1 MTIKKTNHLLFAVFF
16 VIFLAAVTLPG
27 SARAADNDDESN
39 TELTVARFIKERN
52 AAMREL
58 SKLKISAAAGFSGH
72 EAGENNLYQLGLGV
86 GVTKE
91 MYPGEFQFHTSTSLV
106 IQDSKLQENVTTLK
120 LSYEHYLAPW
130 LETYGFL
137 ERFAN
142 TFLGLQYRYEIG
154 GGFKAEYNVKPGK
167 WENISDTSART
178 FEKYRRLLNDL
189 EHLAKKNA
197 DAGDEEAAAHIAAL
211 SAQLA
216 HLEKQETGIMEA
228 ARRDHSLLSLGMA
241 VSLFA
246 ELEKPANAVI
256 LDPAEAL
263 NEQEKF
269 RFVLRPSFVFR
280 PSNLIA
286 LSGYYY
292 YKYPLFKRENPN
304 DPLQY
309 RTDMIFRAA
318 LNLAGD
324 ASWTKSAA
332 LVFEYR
338 RHFDNNPF
346 GVFNIVNRSNV
357 DASKVNT
364 SHDIF
369 LIQLNFEF

>member
-1 MTIKKTNHLLFAVFF
+1 MSTKKRMSFLFAVFF
-16 VIFLAAVTLPG
+16 VILLAAAALPG
-27 SARAADNDDESN
+27 SDQVADNDDESQ
-39 TELTVARFIKERN
+39 TERN
-52 AAMREL
+52 VVRFMRERNSALKEL
-58 SKLKISAAAGFSGH
+58 SKLKISATAGFSGH

-91 MYPGEFQFHTSTSLV
+91 MYPGEFQFRTTTSLV
-106 IQDSKLQENVTTLK
+106 IQDSKLQENVTTLN

-130 LETYGFL
+130 LEAYGFL
-137 ERFAN
+137 ERFSN
-142 TFLGLQYRYEIG
+142 TFLGLQYRYETG
-154 GGFKAEYNVKPGK
+154 GGFKAEYNVQPGK
-167 WENISDTSART
+167 WENISDTSGRT
-178 FEKYRRLLNDL
+178 FEKYRRLLTDL
-189 EHLAKKNA
+189 ERLTKKKT
-197 DAGDEEAAAHIAAL
+197 DDGDEDAAAHIAAL

-216 HLEKQETGIMEA
+216 HLEKQEAGVMEA
-228 ARRDHSLLSLGMA
+228 ARKDHALLTLGMA

-269 RFVLRPSFVFR
+269 RIAFRPSFVFR

-286 LSGYYY
+286 LSGHFY
-292 YKYPLFKRENPN
+292 YKYPLFKREAPD

-332 LVFEYR
+332 LIFEYR
-338 RHFDNNPF
+338 RHYDNNPF
-346 GVFNIVNRSNV
+346 GAFNIVNQSNV

-364 SHDIF
+364 SHDTF